1 MQLVGGPASLAEM
14 SQPVSDSTIVFLQ
27 TIWSLDHRL
36 QSHSKRMKSQT
47 GVTGP
52 QRLVLRILS
61 MRPKISPSELA
72 RILFFHKSTVTVILR
87 SLERG
92 KLVRRRP
99 NTEDRRA
106 VLLELTPAGKR
117 IASERSGTV
126 ESVVRRALSAMS
138 RRDIETAQRVLGALA
153 TALS

>member
-1 MQLVGGPASLAEM
+1 MPHPL
-14 SQPVSDSTIVFLQ
+14 SDPTIVFLQ
-27 TIWSLDHRL
+27 TIWALDHRL
-36 QSHSKRMKSQT
+36 QSHSKRMKAQS

-99 NTEDRRA
+99 NAEDRRA
-106 VLLELTPAGKR
+106 VVLQLTPAGKR
-117 IASERSGTV
+117 IAGQRSGTV
-126 ESVVRRALSAMS
+126 ESSVRRALSTMS
-138 RRDIETAQRVLGALA
+138 RRDVETAQHVLEALA
-153 TALS
+153 TSLV